1 MAERKLME
9 KAGQILL
16 EKGRAAVG
24 LARERV
30 LRDNVEHAPLRE
42 ALRYFIEDWNDV
54 LHPALVSLACE
65 AVGGKP
71 EMTVKAGAALVL
83 LAGGADILELLGQ
96 PAHAQDVPVAAQ
108 LGKDLHDT

>member
-30 LRDNVEHAPLRE
+30 LRENVEHALLRE
-42 ALRYFIEDWNDV
+42 A
-54 LHPALVSLACE
+54 S
-65 AVGGKP
+65 
-71 EMTVKAGAALVL
+71 
-83 LAGGADILELLGQ
+83 
-96 PAHAQDVPVAAQ
+96 
-108 LGKDLHDT
+108 